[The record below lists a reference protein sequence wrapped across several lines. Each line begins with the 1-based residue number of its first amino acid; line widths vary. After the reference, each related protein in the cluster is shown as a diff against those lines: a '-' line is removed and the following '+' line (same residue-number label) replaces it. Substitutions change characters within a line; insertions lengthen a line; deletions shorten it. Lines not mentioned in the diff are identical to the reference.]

1 MDLQEYDEIIRRL
14 VQIVAHQDTING
26 DLREI
31 IQQQVGINQQLEIT
45 QARVET
51 TLARIETLLAC
62 MLRHE
67 ENGRHA

>member
-1 MDLQEYDEIIRRL
+1 MDSQEYDEIIRRL
-14 VQIVAHQDTING
+14 VQIVAHQDTINEN
-26 DLREI
+26 LREI

-51 TLARIETLLAC
+51 TLAR